1 MAEKEQGIFILASI
15 RSHFVVFFYSLAII
29 MYQHELFYDTTHV
42 KPYFTLAFWWHCNG
56 FLFSTKRFS
65 RTLTS
70 HRDTDI
76 DVSNGGESGDFQKK
90 KMIRNY
96 FQGGF
101 QCKTLCFWTLIYFL
115 CNCQKPNHC
124 RAVIQLQRTK
134 ISIIIHTNP
143 LKDLHYSNFS
153 LFLFRLY
160 FHTMGA
166 RMFVPC
172 LNEMLAA
179 FLSLC
184 PRMWKKI
191 HKTNSCNNN
200 NLNQHAKQTAW
211 NIKFYIIINFF
222 EEGRYVSVYIAR
234 NSCRYYHAVL

>member
-1 MAEKEQGIFILASI
+1 MASSLLQNDFRGPGHYIVILILTWVTGVSRVI
-15 RSHFVVFFYSLAII
+15 SRKKWL
-29 MYQHELFYDTTHV
+29 ETTF
-42 KPYFTLAFWWHCNG
+42 KG
-56 FLFSTKRFS
+56 
-65 RTLTS
+65 
-70 HRDTDI
+70 D
-76 DVSNGGESGDFQKK
+76 SNAKH
-90 KMIRNY
+90 
-96 FQGGF
+96 
-101 QCKTLCFWTLIYFL
+101 LCFWTLILFL

-211 NIKFYIIINFF
+211 NIIFI
-222 EEGRYVSVYIAR
+222 S
-234 NSCRYYHAVL
+234 L